1 MEPMTPPMTPDRLL
15 ASLNPDQRQ
24 AVESKAPHLVVI
36 AGAGSGKTR
45 TLAAKIVRLVR
56 LEGAEP
62 ESVLAFTFTRAAA
75 SELRGRIQDALGLDA
90 ERVEITTLHG
100 WAWSL
105 LQLTGHGAGLQ
116 VAEEAEVEEE
126 IDRLYEGVTRRPEAN
141 RVGVRAL
148 HAALREIETTGL
160 TPDRTTIEGRGAVTA
175 AELGAFDLAR
185 VLHQRLRLHG
195 LISYGQILPLLEDH
209 LNTHAADRTPQGQD
223 AGEAWERFRS
233 YRHVLVDEAQDL
245 TELEQRLIR
254 RLGEH
259 AARCYVLDPRQAI
272 YGWRGSIPLEPAED
286 AHVVPLRQGYRF
298 GDPLASASEAAAA
311 NTWSGGWEWLERHA
325 RQLRAAQHET
335 KLLEV
340 RFSEEERE
348 DVEDLRADPLEL
360 LLRHVPPARYGG
372 QAVLTRTN
380 RVADLIVARDPGRFH
395 RVRNQVEPHLRAVM
409 AMARLALN
417 HRNAAA
423 CAHLLRVHG
432 WPEAAVEE
440 IRGNAGR
447 RRPMSEQVRRHVES
461 GKAQAPLLLTM
472 LPDEKVARSLPLGAL
487 VPAVCSVR
495 QEWKASR
502 DDLLERLDRIGAHDA
517 PLPRALDILA
527 DELRVDGAG
536 WDYAERHELV
546 GVGTIHGA
554 KGREWDHVAL
564 VTHAEDGTSR
574 DPEEW
579 RTHYVALTRA
589 RRSLL
594 VLELP
599 RTWRAW

>member
-15 ASLNPDQRQ
+15 ASLNPEQRR
-24 AVESKAPHLVVI
+24 AVESQAPHLVVI
-36 AGAGSGKTR
+36 AGAGTGKTR

-56 LEGAEP
+56 LQGAEP

-75 SELRGRIQDALGLDA
+75 SELRGRIQDALGLEA
-90 ERVEITTLHG
+90 ERVEITTIHG
-100 WAWSL
+100 WAWGLIRL
-105 LQLTGHGAGLQ
+105 LGVDYLQ
-116 VAEEAEVEEE
+116 VADQEELEEE
-126 IDRLYEGVTRRPEAN
+126 MGRLYEGPTRRPEASHCGI
-141 RVGVRAL
+141 RKLQEAVR
-148 HAALREIETTGL
+148 HMETTGWN
-160 TPDRTTIEGRGAVTA
+160 P
-175 AELGAFDLAR
+175 ELESAGTSSRDTHARKLLQVLLAR
-185 VLHQRLRLHG
+185 LRRSGLIPYAHILPELATHLGGCSEAACGACERLR
-195 LISYGQILPLLEDH
+195 
-209 LNTHAADRTPQGQD
+209 A
-223 AGEAWERFRS
+223 

-245 TELEQRLIR
+245 TELEQTLIR
-254 RLGEH
+254 YLRQVGGTSTT
-259 AARCYVLDPRQAI
+259 YVLDPRQAI
-272 YGWRGSIPLEPAED
+272 YGWRGSIPLRPAED
-286 AHVVPLRQGYRF
+286 AHVVALRQGYRF

-311 NTWSGGWEWLERHA
+311 NTWSGGWEWLESHA

-340 RFSEEERE
+340 RFSEEELE

-372 QAVLTRTN
+372 GAVLTRTN
-380 RVADLIVARDPGRFH
+380 RVADLIVAKDPQRFH
-395 RVRNQVEPHLRAVM
+395 RVRNQVEPPLRAVM
-409 AMARLALN
+409 ALARLALN

-440 IRGNAGR
+440 VRGNAGR
-447 RRPMSEQVRRHVES
+447 RRPMSEQVQLHVES
-461 GKAQAPLLLTM
+461 GKAQAPLLLSM
-472 LPDEKVARSLPLGAL
+472 LPDQRTARSLPLGAL

-495 QEWKASR
+495 QEWKAGQAE
-502 DDLLERLDRIGAHDA
+502 LLERLDRIGAHDA
-517 PLPRALDILA
+517 PLPHALDILA

-546 GVGTIHGA
+546 AVGTIHGA

-564 VTHAEDGTSR
+564 VTHAEDETSR

-579 RTHYVALTRA
+579 RTLYVALTRA
-589 RRSLL
+589 RRTLL
-594 VLELP
+594 RLELP